1 MSICPWV
8 VDQMPEAAILIVDDD
23 RTMVRLCQ
31 RLLERAS
38 FRVVAS
44 LDPLDAL
51 RALEQQK
58 FDLLLSDI
66 RMPVMDGFE
75 LISHAKEYQPDL
87 PVLVMTGFGSVDM
100 AIQAL
105 HRGVDGLIL
114 KPFENS
120 SDLVQAVQRVLE
132 ETRQKRDAAR
142 LQVLRPLFDVTAALL
157 AETSLQSVETQ
168 ITDAITS
175 LFQAGYAGIYRLAH
189 PGSQPEVVRLV
200 QENQAVVTEPPAQQ
214 RLISQV
220 LAEGPELL
228 LNGSGPG
235 DPGLK
240 EYLKELG
247 YEGVLVSVVR
257 RNEVQFLFFAARGS
271 TGQPFTEVDHE
282 MFAILARQST
292 VALENARLYSEL
304 TDYVRQVEESQQA
317 LINAEKMAAVGRL
330 MNSLAH
336 EINNPLQAVRNCLHL
351 AARRDL
357 DLDQRLNYLD
367 LTDSEM
373 DRLVNT
379 VRRML
384 DFSRSGK
391 VDREHLMIPVILERI
406 TGLVGPQL
414 RSQNI
419 DLHLV
424 YHGEPKTLWGVPDQI
439 QQVFFNLMMNS
450 IDALE
455 DQPGEKHI
463 WFDVYFEETEIH
475 FILEDSGPGLPDEVQ
490 EHAFEPYASTK
501 KNGTGLGLAVSYGII
516 ERHGGKMMVRLPRHY
531 HGACIEIT
539 LPLSVGGGH
548 V

>member
-1 MSICPWV
+1 
-8 VDQMPEAAILIVDDD
+8 MPEVAVLIVDDD
-23 RTMVRLCQ
+23 RTIVRLCQ

-38 FRVVAS
+38 FRVIAT

-51 RALEQQK
+51 RVLEQQK
-58 FDLLLSDI
+58 VDLLLSDI

-75 LISHAKEYQPDL
+75 LIARAKEYQPGL
-87 PVLVMTGFGSVDM
+87 PVLVMTGFGSVDT

-157 AETSLQSVETQ
+157 AETSLQSVEKQ
-168 ITDAITS
+168 ITDAIAS
-175 LFQAGYAGIYRLAH
+175 LFQAAYAGIYRLA
-189 PGSQPEVVRLV
+189 PPNSQLETVRVVQGNLV
-200 QENQAVVTEPPAQQ
+200 GVDEPMALQN
-214 RLISQV
+214 LIAHA
-220 LAEGPELL
+220 LAAGPDLL
-228 LNGSGPG
+228 LNASGPG
-235 DPGLK
+235 DL
-240 EYLKELG
+240 ELQFYLKELG
-247 YEGVLVSVVR
+247 YEGIMVSVVR
-257 RNEVQFLFFAARGS
+257 RNESQFLFFAARANS
-271 TGQPFTEVDHE
+271 GQPFTEVDHE

-292 VALENARLYSEL
+292 VAMENARLYSEL
-304 TDYVRQVEESQQA
+304 KDYVRQVEESQQA

-351 AARRDL
+351 AARRDV
-357 DLDQRLNYLD
+357 DLEQRLNYLD

-391 VDREHLMIPVILERI
+391 IDREDLNIQVILDRI
-406 TGLVGPQL
+406 VGLVGPQL

-419 DLHLV
+419 ILHLE
-424 YHGEPKTLWGVPDQI
+424 YLGSPKTLWGVPDQI
-439 QQVFFNLMMNS
+439 QQVFFNVLMNS

-455 DQPGEKHI
+455 NQPDEKHI
-463 WFDVYFEETEIH
+463 WLDVNYEENQIR
-475 FILEDSGPGLPDEVQ
+475 FVFEDSGPGLPDEMQ
-490 EHAFEPYASTK
+490 ERIFEPFASTK

-539 LPLSVGGGH
+539 LPLAVGGGN